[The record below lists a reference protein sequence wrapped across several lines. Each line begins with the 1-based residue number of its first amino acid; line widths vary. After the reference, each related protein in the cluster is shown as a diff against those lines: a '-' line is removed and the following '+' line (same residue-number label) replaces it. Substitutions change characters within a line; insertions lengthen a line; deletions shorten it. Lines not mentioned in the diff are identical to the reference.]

1 MTHTIQRNAA
11 KIVAISLRL
20 FTQAVTVV
28 PKKPLVR
35 ISVLDTGTAA
45 S

>member
-20 FTQAVTVV
+20 FAQAVAL
-28 PKKPLVR
+28 PPNKPLAL
-35 ISVLDTGTAA
+35 IPVLDTAPSA
-45 S
+45 E